1 MGTRDVARTMQAQCG
16 HLVLTT
22 LHLWQDTVGQAQ
34 ASLASAWRAPEVVGV
49 GCHIR
54 MDFLVSCRDGSPGTV
69 SPYT

>member
-1 MGTRDVARTMQAQCG
+1 MSAAPTACPSEAQI
-16 HLVLTT
+16 
-22 LHLWQDTVGQAQ
+22 QDTVGQAQ